1 MNAFDKFYKKTVEE
15 RHAILAEYA
24 DLNEEEQAFL
34 ASTGALSFDKANHM
48 IENTI
53 GIYSLPLGLG
63 MNMLLNDKR
72 YIVPMAMEEPSVVA
86 AQSAGAKLIA
96 QNGGITGSATK
107 RKMIGQIELISV
119 SDIQAA
125 KENIIANEEQLIAIA
140 NQAHPSL
147 QKRGGGAVE
156 IQVRTAQT
164 ANDETL
170 LIVHLLVDTQ
180 EAMGANMVNTM
191 VETLAPELEM
201 LTNGTANMRI
211 LSNLVD
217 EATATAVCRI
227 NPESLATKTQSG
239 EWVRDRII
247 AAYEFADADIYRAAT
262 HNKGIMNGIDAVI
275 MAFGND
281 WRAVE
286 AASHAYAARTG
297 SYKPMSKWSKDADG
311 YLVGEL
317 TLPMPVAFVG
327 GSIAIHPIASL
338 SKKIARVE
346 SAKELAMLVCAVGLT
361 QNLAA
366 LKALV
371 TEGIQRGHMSL
382 QAKSLAMTAGAE
394 ADEIE
399 IVATFLQESKQLNVV
414 AAKEF
419 IAKFTQ
425 RKIK

>member
-15 RHAILAEYA
+15 RRAILAEYA

-63 MNMLLNDKR
+63 MNMLLNDKH
-72 YIVPMAMEEPSVVA
+72 YVVPMVMEEPSVVA
-86 AQSAGAKLIA
+86 AQSAGAKLIG

-125 KENIIANEEQLIAIA
+125 KENIIGNEEQLIAIA

-297 SYKPMSKWSKDADG
+297 SYKPMSKWSKDAEG

-327 GSIAIHPIASL
+327 GSIGIHPIATL

-399 IVATFLQESKQLNVV
+399 KVATFLQESKQLNVV

-419 IAKFTQ
+419 INKL
-425 RKIK
+425 RSGK

>member
-48 IENTI
+48 IENAI

-63 MNMLLNDKR
+63 MNMLLNGKS
-72 YIVPMAMEEPSVVA
+72 YVVPMAMEEPSVVA
-86 AQSAGAKLIA
+86 AQSSGAKLIA

-119 SDIQAA
+119 PDIQLA
-125 KENIIANEEQLIAIA
+125 KENVIANQAKLITIS

-147 QKRGGGAVE
+147 QKRGGGAVD

-170 LIVHLLVDTQ
+170 FIVHLLVDTQ

-191 VETLAPELEM
+191 VETLAPELEA
-201 LTNGTANMRI
+201 LTFGKANMRI

-217 EATATAVCRI
+217 EATATAMCRI
-227 NPESLATKTQSG
+227 KPESLATKTQSG

-297 SYKPMSKWSKDADG
+297 SYKPMTKWSKDAEG

-327 GSIAIHPIASL
+327 GSIGIHPIATL
-338 SKKIARVE
+338 SKKIARVK

-382 QAKSLAMTAGAE
+382 QAKSLAMTAGAK

-399 IVATFLQESKQLNVV
+399 KVATFLQESKQLNVV

-419 IAKFTQ
+419 IAKL
-425 RKIK
+425 RSEK

>member
-1 MNAFDKFYKKTVEE
+1 MQSFDKFYKKTLEE
-15 RHAILAEYA
+15 RQAILAEYA
-24 DLNEEEQAFL
+24 NLNEEEQAFL

-48 IENTI
+48 IENTV

-63 MNMLLNDKR
+63 MNMLLNDKK

-86 AQSAGAKLIA
+86 AQSSGAKLIA
-96 QNGGITGSATK
+96 QNGGITSTATD
-107 RKMIGQIELISV
+107 RKMIGQIELITV
-119 SDIQAA
+119 PDMEAA
-125 KENIIANEEQLIAIA
+125 EEKVIANREKLIAIA
-140 NQAHPSL
+140 NNAHPSL
-147 QKRGGGAVE
+147 LKRGGGAVDL
-156 IQVRTAQT
+156 QVRTTKT
-164 ANDETL
+164 ASGETL
-170 LIVHLLVDTQ
+170 FIIHLLVDTQ

-191 VETLAPELEM
+191 VETLAPELEI
-201 LTNGTANMRI
+201 LTGGVANMRI

-217 EATATAVCRI
+217 DATATATCRLS
-227 NPESLATKTQSG
+227 PESLATKTQSG

-286 AASHAYAARTG
+286 AASHAYTARTG

-311 YLVGEL
+311 YLIGEL

-394 ADEIE
+394 ANEIE
-399 IVATFLQESKQLNVV
+399 QVAQFLQETKQLNVM
-414 AAKEF
+414 AAKKY
-419 IAKFTQ
+419 IAELRTK
-425 RKIK
+425 

>member
-1 MNAFDKFYKKTVEE
+1 MKSFDKFYKKTLEE
-15 RHAILAEYA
+15 RQAILAEYA
-24 DLNEEEQAFL
+24 NLNEEEQAFL

-48 IENTI
+48 IENTV

-63 MNMLLNDKR
+63 MNMLLNDKK

-86 AQSAGAKLIA
+86 AQSSGAKLIA
-96 QNGGITGSATK
+96 QNGGITSTATD
-107 RKMIGQIELISV
+107 RKMIGQIELITV
-119 SDIQAA
+119 PDVEAA
-125 KENIIANEEQLIAIA
+125 EEKVIANREKLIAIA
-140 NQAHPSL
+140 NNAHPSL
-147 QKRGGGAVE
+147 LKRGGGAMDL
-156 IQVRTAQT
+156 QVRTTKT
-164 ANDETL
+164 ASGETL
-170 LIVHLLVDTQ
+170 FIIHLLVDTQ

-191 VETLAPELEM
+191 VETLAPELEI
-201 LTNGTANMRI
+201 LTGGVANMRI

-217 EATATAVCRI
+217 DATATATCRLS
-227 NPESLATKTQSG
+227 PESLATKTQSG

-286 AASHAYAARTG
+286 AASHAYTARTG
-297 SYKPMSKWSKDADG
+297 SYKPMSKWSKDADE
-311 YLVGEL
+311 YLIGEL

-394 ADEIE
+394 ANEIE
-399 IVATFLQESKQLNVV
+399 QVAQFLQETKQLNVM
-414 AAKEF
+414 AAKKY
-419 IAKFTQ
+419 IAELRTK
-425 RKIK
+425 

>member
-125 KENIIANEEQLIAIA
+125 KKNIIANEEQLIAIA

-170 LIVHLLVDTQ
+170 FIVHLLVDTQ

-399 IVATFLQESKQLNVV
+399 IVATFLQENKQLNVV
-414 AAKEF
+414 VAKEF
-419 IAKFTQ
+419 IAKL
-425 RKIK
+425 RSEK

>member
-125 KENIIANEEQLIAIA
+125 KKNIIANEEQLIAIA

-170 LIVHLLVDTQ
+170 FIVHLLVDTQ

-419 IAKFTQ
+419 IAKL
-425 RKIK
+425 RSKK

>member
-15 RHAILAEYA
+15 RRAILAEYA
-24 DLNEEEQAFL
+24 NLNEEEQAFL

-63 MNMLLNDKR
+63 MNMLLNNKR
-72 YIVPMAMEEPSVVA
+72 YVVPMAMEEPSVVA

-96 QNGGITGSATK
+96 QNGGIAGSATK

-164 ANDETL
+164 AHDEAL
-170 LIVHLLVDTQ
+170 FIVHLLVDTQ

-191 VETLAPELEM
+191 VEALAPELEM
-201 LTNGTANMRI
+201 LTNGIANMRI

-227 NPESLATKTQSG
+227 NPESLATKNQSG

-297 SYKPMSKWSKDADG
+297 SYKPMSKWSKDAEG

-327 GSIAIHPIASL
+327 GSIGIHPIATL

-346 SAKELAMLVCAVGLT
+346 SAKELATLVCAVGLT
-361 QNLAA
+361 QNLSA

-399 IVATFLQESKQLNVV
+399 KVATFLQESKQLNVV

-419 IAKFTQ
+419 ITKL
-425 RKIK
+425 RSGN

>member
-15 RHAILAEYA
+15 RRAILAEYA
-24 DLNEEEQAFL
+24 NLNEGEQAFL

-72 YIVPMAMEEPSVVA
+72 YVVPMAMEEPSVVA

-119 SDIQAA
+119 SDIPAA

-147 QKRGGGAVE
+147 QKRGGGAVA

-297 SYKPMSKWSKDADG
+297 SYKPMSKWSKDAEG

-327 GSIAIHPIASL
+327 GSIGIHPIATL

-361 QNLAA
+361 QNLSA

-394 ADEIE
+394 AEEIE
-399 IVATFLQESKQLNVV
+399 KVATFLQESKQLNVV

-419 IAKFTQ
+419 IAKL
-425 RKIK
+425 RSGK

>member
-72 YIVPMAMEEPSVVA
+72 YVVPMAMEEPSVVA

-147 QKRGGGAVE
+147 QKRGGGAVK

-170 LIVHLLVDTQ
+170 FIVHLLVDTQ

-382 QAKSLAMTAGAE
+382 QAKSLAMTASAE

-419 IAKFTQ
+419 IAKL
-425 RKIK
+425 RSEK

>member
-15 RHAILAEYA
+15 RRAILAEYA
-24 DLNEEEQAFL
+24 GLNEEEQAFL

-63 MNMLLNDKR
+63 MNMLLNNKR
-72 YIVPMAMEEPSVVA
+72 YVVPMAMEEPSVVA

-96 QNGGITGSATK
+96 QNGGIAGSATK
-107 RKMIGQIELISV
+107 RKMIGQIELVSV
-119 SDIQAA
+119 SDIEAA
-125 KENIIANEEQLIAIA
+125 KENVIANEEQLIAIA

-164 ANDETL
+164 AHDEAL
-170 LIVHLLVDTQ
+170 FIVHLLVDTQ

-191 VETLAPELEM
+191 VEALAPELEM
-201 LTNGTANMRI
+201 LTNGIANMRI

-297 SYKPMSKWSKDADG
+297 SYKPMSKWSKDAEG

-327 GSIAIHPIASL
+327 GSIGIHPIATL

-361 QNLAA
+361 QNLSA

-399 IVATFLQESKQLNVV
+399 KVATFLQESKQLNVV

-419 IAKFTQ
+419 ITKL
-425 RKIK
+425 RSGN

>member
-15 RHAILAEYA
+15 RRAILAKYA

-63 MNMLLNDKR
+63 MNMLLNDKH
-72 YIVPMAMEEPSVVA
+72 YVVPMAMEEPSVVA
-86 AQSAGAKLIA
+86 AQSAGAKLIG

-227 NPESLATKTQSG
+227 NPESLATKTQSA

-297 SYKPMSKWSKDADG
+297 SYKPMSKWSKDAEG

-327 GSIAIHPIASL
+327 GSIGIHPIATL

-399 IVATFLQESKQLNVV
+399 KVATFLQESKQLNVV

-419 IAKFTQ
+419 INKL
-425 RKIK
+425 RSGK

>member
-1 MNAFDKFYKKTVEE
+1 
-15 RHAILAEYA
+15 
-24 DLNEEEQAFL
+24 
-34 ASTGALSFDKANHM
+34 M

-419 IAKFTQ
+419 IAKL
-425 RKIK
+425 RSEK

>member
-15 RHAILAEYA
+15 RRAILAEYA

-63 MNMLLNDKR
+63 MNMLLNDKH
-72 YIVPMAMEEPSVVA
+72 YVVPMVMEEPSVVA
-86 AQSAGAKLIA
+86 AQSAGAKLIG

-262 HNKGIMNGIDAVI
+262 HNKGIMNGIDALI

-297 SYKPMSKWSKDADG
+297 SYKPMSKWSKDAEG

-327 GSIAIHPIASL
+327 GSIGIHPIATL

-399 IVATFLQESKQLNVV
+399 KVATFLQESKQLNVV

-419 IAKFTQ
+419 INKL
-425 RKIK
+425 RSGK

>member
-15 RHAILAEYA
+15 RRAILAEYA

-63 MNMLLNDKR
+63 MNMLLNDKH
-72 YIVPMAMEEPSVVA
+72 YVVPMLMEEPSVVA
-86 AQSAGAKLIA
+86 AQSAGAKLIG

-297 SYKPMSKWSKDADG
+297 SYKPMSKWSKDAEG

-327 GSIAIHPIASL
+327 GSIGIHPIATL

-399 IVATFLQESKQLNVV
+399 KVATFLQESKQLNVV

-419 IAKFTQ
+419 INKL
-425 RKIK
+425 RSGK

>member
-15 RHAILAEYA
+15 RRAILAEYA
-24 DLNEEEQAFL
+24 DLNEEEHAFL

-63 MNMLLNDKR
+63 MNMLLNDKH
-72 YIVPMAMEEPSVVA
+72 YVVPMVMEEPSVVA
-86 AQSAGAKLIA
+86 AQSAGAKLIG

-297 SYKPMSKWSKDADG
+297 SYKPMSKWSKDAEG

-327 GSIAIHPIASL
+327 GSIGIHPIATL

-399 IVATFLQESKQLNVV
+399 KVATFLQESKQLNVV

-419 IAKFTQ
+419 INKL
-425 RKIK
+425 RSGK

>member
-15 RHAILAEYA
+15 RRAILAEYA

-72 YIVPMAMEEPSVVA
+72 YVVPMAMEEPSVVA

-297 SYKPMSKWSKDADG
+297 SYKPMSKWSKDAEG

-327 GSIAIHPIASL
+327 GSIGIHPIATL
-338 SKKIARVE
+338 SKKKIARVE

-361 QNLAA
+361 QNLSA

-399 IVATFLQESKQLNVV
+399 KVATFLQESKQLNVV

-419 IAKFTQ
+419 ITKL
-425 RKIK
+425 RSGK

>member
-72 YIVPMAMEEPSVVA
+72 YVVPMAMEEPSVVA

-201 LTNGTANMRI
+201 LTNGTANIRI

-297 SYKPMSKWSKDADG
+297 SYKPMSKWSKDAEG

-419 IAKFTQ
+419 IAKL
-425 RKIK
+425 RSEK

>member
-24 DLNEEEQAFL
+24 GLNEEEQAFL

-72 YIVPMAMEEPSVVA
+72 YVVPMAMEEPSVVA

-107 RKMIGQIELISV
+107 RKMIGQIELVSV
-119 SDIQAA
+119 SDIEAA
-125 KENIIANEEQLIAIA
+125 KENVIANEEQLIAIA

-164 ANDETL
+164 AHDEAL
-170 LIVHLLVDTQ
+170 FIVHLLVDTQ

-191 VETLAPELEM
+191 VEALAPELEM
-201 LTNGTANMRI
+201 LTNGIANMRI

-297 SYKPMSKWSKDADG
+297 SYKPMSKWSKDAEG

-327 GSIAIHPIASL
+327 GSIGIHPIATL

-346 SAKELAMLVCAVGLT
+346 SAKELATLVCAVGLT
-361 QNLAA
+361 QNLSA

-399 IVATFLQESKQLNVV
+399 KVATFLQESKQLNVV

-419 IAKFTQ
+419 ITKL
-425 RKIK
+425 RSGN

>member
-15 RHAILAEYA
+15 RRAILAEYA

-63 MNMLLNDKR
+63 MNMLLNDKH
-72 YIVPMAMEEPSVVA
+72 YVVPMVMEEPSVVA
-86 AQSAGAKLIA
+86 AQSAGAKLIG

-201 LTNGTANMRI
+201 LTNGTANMCI

-297 SYKPMSKWSKDADG
+297 SYKPMSKWSKDAEG

-327 GSIAIHPIASL
+327 GSIGIHPIATL

-399 IVATFLQESKQLNVV
+399 KVATFLQESKQLNVV

-419 IAKFTQ
+419 INKL
-425 RKIK
+425 RSGK

>member
-72 YIVPMAMEEPSVVA
+72 YVVPMAMEEPSVVA

-125 KENIIANEEQLIAIA
+125 KENIIANEKQLIAIA

-286 AASHAYAARTG
+286 AASHAYAARKG
-297 SYKPMSKWSKDADG
+297 SYKPMSKWSKDAEG

-327 GSIAIHPIASL
+327 GSIGIHPIATL

-361 QNLAA
+361 QNLSA

-399 IVATFLQESKQLNVV
+399 KVATFLQESKQLNVV

-419 IAKFTQ
+419 ITKL
-425 RKIK
+425 RSGK

>member
-72 YIVPMAMEEPSVVA
+72 YVVPMAMEEPSVVA

-170 LIVHLLVDTQ
+170 FIVRLLVDTQ

-419 IAKFTQ
+419 IAKL
-425 RKIK
+425 RSEK

>member
-48 IENTI
+48 TENTI

-72 YIVPMAMEEPSVVA
+72 YVVPMAMEEPSVVA

-147 QKRGGGAVE
+147 QKRGGGAVK

-170 LIVHLLVDTQ
+170 FIVHLLVDTQ

-419 IAKFTQ
+419 IAKL
-425 RKIK
+425 RSEK

>member
-125 KENIIANEEQLIAIA
+125 KKNIIANEEQLIAIA

-164 ANDETL
+164 ANDEML

-419 IAKFTQ
+419 IAKL
-425 RKIK
+425 RSEK

>member
-15 RHAILAEYA
+15 RRAILAEYA
-24 DLNEEEQAFL
+24 NLNEEEQAFL

-63 MNMLLNDKR
+63 MNMLLNDKL
-72 YIVPMAMEEPSVVA
+72 YVVPMAMEEPSVVA

-281 WRAVE
+281 WRAAE

-297 SYKPMSKWSKDADG
+297 SYKPMSKWSKDAEG

-327 GSIAIHPIASL
+327 GSIGIHPIATL

-361 QNLAA
+361 QNLSA

-394 ADEIE
+394 AEEIE
-399 IVATFLQESKQLNVV
+399 KVATFLQESKQLNVV

-419 IAKFTQ
+419 ISKL
-425 RKIK
+425 RSGK

>member
-15 RHAILAEYA
+15 RRAILAEYA
-24 DLNEEEQAFL
+24 NLNEEEQAFL

-63 MNMLLNDKR
+63 MNMLLNNKR
-72 YIVPMAMEEPSVVA
+72 YVVPMAMEEPSVVA

-96 QNGGITGSATK
+96 QNGGIAGSATK
-107 RKMIGQIELISV
+107 RKMIGQIELVSV
-119 SDIQAA
+119 SDIEAA
-125 KENIIANEEQLIAIA
+125 KENVIANEEQLIAIA

-164 ANDETL
+164 AHDEVL
-170 LIVHLLVDTQ
+170 FIVHLLVDTQ

-191 VETLAPELEM
+191 VEALAPELEM
-201 LTNGTANMRI
+201 LTNGIANMRI

-297 SYKPMSKWSKDADG
+297 SYKPMSKWSKDAEG

-327 GSIAIHPIASL
+327 GSIGIHPIATL

-361 QNLAA
+361 QNLSA

-399 IVATFLQESKQLNVV
+399 KVAAFLQESKQLNVV

-419 IAKFTQ
+419 ITKL
-425 RKIK
+425 RSGK

>member
-86 AQSAGAKLIA
+86 AQSAGAKLIV

-125 KENIIANEEQLIAIA
+125 KKNIIANEEQLIAIA

-170 LIVHLLVDTQ
+170 FIVHLLVDTQ

-399 IVATFLQESKQLNVV
+399 IVATFLQENKQLNVV

-419 IAKFTQ
+419 IAKL
-425 RKIK
+425 RSEK

>member
-125 KENIIANEEQLIAIA
+125 KKNIIANEEQLIAIA

-170 LIVHLLVDTQ
+170 FIVHLLVDTQ

-247 AAYEFADADIYRAAT
+247 AAYEFADADIYRTAT

-419 IAKFTQ
+419 IAKL
-425 RKIK
+425 RSEK

>member
-72 YIVPMAMEEPSVVA
+72 YVVPMAMEEPSVVA

-170 LIVHLLVDTQ
+170 FIVHLLVDTQ

-262 HNKGIMNGIDAVI
+262 HNKGIMIGIDAVI

-338 SKKIARVE
+338 SKKIARVQ

-419 IAKFTQ
+419 IAKL
-425 RKIK
+425 RSEK

>member
-15 RHAILAEYA
+15 RRAILAEYA

-63 MNMLLNDKR
+63 MNMLLNDKH
-72 YIVPMAMEEPSVVA
+72 YVVPMVMEEPSVVA
-86 AQSAGAKLIA
+86 AQSAGAKLIG

-191 VETLAPELEM
+191 VETLAPELEI

-297 SYKPMSKWSKDADG
+297 SYKPMSKWSKDAEG

-327 GSIAIHPIASL
+327 GSIGIHPIATL

-399 IVATFLQESKQLNVV
+399 KVATFLQESKQLNVV

-419 IAKFTQ
+419 INKL
-425 RKIK
+425 RSGK

>member
-15 RHAILAEYA
+15 RRAILAEYA

-63 MNMLLNDKR
+63 MNMLLNDKH
-72 YIVPMAMEEPSVVA
+72 YVVPMAMEEPSVVA
-86 AQSAGAKLIA
+86 AQSAGAKLIG

-297 SYKPMSKWSKDADG
+297 SYKPMSKWSKDAEG

-327 GSIAIHPIASL
+327 GSIGIHPIATL

-399 IVATFLQESKQLNVV
+399 KAATFLQESKQLNVV

-419 IAKFTQ
+419 INKL
-425 RKIK
+425 RSGK

>member
-15 RHAILAEYA
+15 RRAILAEYA

-63 MNMLLNDKR
+63 MNMLLNDKH
-72 YIVPMAMEEPSVVA
+72 YVVPMVMEEPSVVA
-86 AQSAGAKLIA
+86 AQSAGAKLIG

-297 SYKPMSKWSKDADG
+297 SYKPMSKWSKDAEG

-327 GSIAIHPIASL
+327 GSIGIHPIATL
-338 SKKIARVE
+338 SEKIARVE

-399 IVATFLQESKQLNVV
+399 KVATFLQESKQLNVV

-419 IAKFTQ
+419 INKL
-425 RKIK
+425 RSGK

>member
-15 RHAILAEYA
+15 RRAILAEYA

-72 YIVPMAMEEPSVVA
+72 YVVPMAMEEPSVVA

-107 RKMIGQIELISV
+107 RKMIGQIELLSV

-227 NPESLATKTQSG
+227 NPESLANKTQSG

-297 SYKPMSKWSKDADG
+297 SYKPMSKWSKDAEG

-327 GSIAIHPIASL
+327 GSIGIHPIATL

-361 QNLAA
+361 QNLSA

-394 ADEIE
+394 TDEIE
-399 IVATFLQESKQLNVV
+399 KVATFLQESKQLNVV

-419 IAKFTQ
+419 ITKL
-425 RKIK
+425 RSGK

>member
-125 KENIIANEEQLIAIA
+125 KENIIANEEQLITIA

-419 IAKFTQ
+419 IAKL
-425 RKIK
+425 RSEK

>member
-72 YIVPMAMEEPSVVA
+72 YVVPMAMEEPSVVA

-286 AASHAYAARTG
+286 AASHAYATRTG
-297 SYKPMSKWSKDADG
+297 SYKPMSKWSKDAEG

-419 IAKFTQ
+419 IAKL
-425 RKIK
+425 RSEK

>member
-1 MNAFDKFYKKTVEE
+1 MNAFDKFYKKTVAE

-63 MNMLLNDKR
+63 MNMLLNGKS
-72 YIVPMAMEEPSVVA
+72 YVVPMAMEEPSVVA
-86 AQSAGAKLIA
+86 AQSSGAKLIA

-119 SDIQAA
+119 PNIQSA
-125 KENIIANEEQLIAIA
+125 KDSVIANQAELIAIA

-147 QKRGGGAVE
+147 QKRGGGAVDL
-156 IQVRTAQT
+156 QVRTAQT

-170 LIVHLLVDTQ
+170 FIVHLLVDTQ

-191 VETLAPELEM
+191 VETLAPELEK
-201 LTNGTANMRI
+201 LTSGKANMRI

-217 EATATAVCRI
+217 EATATALCRI
-227 NPESLATKTQSG
+227 KPESLATKTQSG

-297 SYKPMSKWSKDADG
+297 SYKPMTKWSKDAEG

-327 GSIAIHPIASL
+327 GSIGIHPIATL

-399 IVATFLQESKQLNVV
+399 IVATFLQENKQLNVV

-419 IAKFTQ
+419 IAKL
-425 RKIK
+425 RSEK

>member
-72 YIVPMAMEEPSVVA
+72 YVVPMAMEEPSVVA

-147 QKRGGGAVE
+147 QKRGGGAVK

-170 LIVHLLVDTQ
+170 FIVHLLVDTQ

-286 AASHAYAARTG
+286 TASHAYAARTG

-419 IAKFTQ
+419 IAKL
-425 RKIK
+425 RSEK

>member
-15 RHAILAEYA
+15 RRAILAEYA

-63 MNMLLNDKR
+63 MNMLLNDKH
-72 YIVPMAMEEPSVVA
+72 YVVPMVMEEPSVVA
-86 AQSAGAKLIA
+86 AQSAGAKLIG

-227 NPESLATKTQSG
+227 NPESLATKTQSC

-297 SYKPMSKWSKDADG
+297 SYKPMSKWSKDAEG

-327 GSIAIHPIASL
+327 GSIGIHPIATL

-399 IVATFLQESKQLNVV
+399 KVATFLQESKQLNVV

-419 IAKFTQ
+419 INKL
-425 RKIK
+425 RSGK

>member
-15 RHAILAEYA
+15 RRAILAEYA
-24 DLNEEEQAFL
+24 NLNEEEQAFL

-63 MNMLLNDKR
+63 MNMLLNNKR
-72 YIVPMAMEEPSVVA
+72 YVVPMAMEEPSVVA

-96 QNGGITGSATK
+96 QNGGIAGSATK
-107 RKMIGQIELISV
+107 RKMIGQIELVSV
-119 SDIQAA
+119 SDIEAA
-125 KENIIANEEQLIAIA
+125 KENVIANEEQLIAIA

-164 ANDETL
+164 AHDEAL
-170 LIVHLLVDTQ
+170 FIVHLLVDTQ

-191 VETLAPELEM
+191 VEALAPELEM
-201 LTNGTANMRI
+201 LTNGIANMRI

-227 NPESLATKTQSG
+227 NPESLATKNQSG

-297 SYKPMSKWSKDADG
+297 SYKPMSKWSKDAEG

-327 GSIAIHPIASL
+327 GSIGIHPIATL

-361 QNLAA
+361 QNLSA

-399 IVATFLQESKQLNVV
+399 KVATFLQESKQLNVV

-419 IAKFTQ
+419 ITKL
-425 RKIK
+425 RSGN

>member
-15 RHAILAEYA
+15 RRAILAEYA

-63 MNMLLNDKR
+63 MNMLLNDKH
-72 YIVPMAMEEPSVVA
+72 YVVPMVMEEPSVVA
-86 AQSAGAKLIA
+86 AQSAGAKLIG
-96 QNGGITGSATK
+96 QNGGVTGSATK

-297 SYKPMSKWSKDADG
+297 SYKPMSKWSKDAEG

-327 GSIAIHPIASL
+327 GSIGIHPIATL

-399 IVATFLQESKQLNVV
+399 KVATFLQESKQLNVV

-419 IAKFTQ
+419 INKL
-425 RKIK
+425 RSGK

>member
-24 DLNEEEQAFL
+24 GLNEEEQAFL

-72 YIVPMAMEEPSVVA
+72 YVVPMAMEEPSVVA

-107 RKMIGQIELISV
+107 RKMIGQIELVSV
-119 SDIQAA
+119 SDIEAA
-125 KENIIANEEQLIAIA
+125 KENVIANEEQLIAIA

-164 ANDETL
+164 AHDEAL
-170 LIVHLLVDTQ
+170 FIVHLLVDTQ

-191 VETLAPELEM
+191 VEALAPELEM
-201 LTNGTANMRI
+201 LTNGIANMRI

-227 NPESLATKTQSG
+227 NPESLATKIQSG

-297 SYKPMSKWSKDADG
+297 SYKPMSKWSKDAEG

-327 GSIAIHPIASL
+327 GSIGIHPIATL

-346 SAKELAMLVCAVGLT
+346 SAKELATLVCAVGLT
-361 QNLAA
+361 QNLSA

-399 IVATFLQESKQLNVV
+399 KVATFLQESKQLNVV

-419 IAKFTQ
+419 ITKL
-425 RKIK
+425 RSGN